1 MTDTN
6 AAAGRD
12 NFHLKEAIRSYWS
25 ERAKT
30 FDLAFGHG
38 IFSDQEFRAW
48 QEPIRRTL
56 GSEPLRVLELACGT
70 GEVTKL
76 IHDLG
81 HDVTALDFSE
91 TMLAA
96 AKAKHE
102 GKSRLRF
109 ILADAENTMEPDHSY
124 DAIVCRHLVWTL
136 TDPEATFREWHRLLR
151 PGGKLVIYDGDWAK
165 PSPLGRIA
173 ECLVALIDKFSGAD
187 PYYDG
192 SLSERHA
199 DIMRALPFGGGLQFA
214 DLSPWLAEAGFADIK
229 KTSHSPIAKAQRKT
243 ANLRNRLRT
252 YVYRRFILTAVGTGV
267 VRLPRTRRP
276 DDFSPT

>member
-1 MTDTN
+1 MTDTDVET
-6 AAAGRD
+6 RRE
-12 NFHLKEAIRSYWS
+12 NFHLKEAIRAYWS

-38 IFSDQEFRAW
+38 IHSEHEFRAW
-48 QEPIRRTL
+48 QEPIRATL
-56 GSEPLRVLELACGT
+56 GSEPKRVLELACGT

-96 AKAKHE
+96 ATAKHA
-102 GKSRLRF
+102 GKPRLRF
-109 ILADAENTMEPDHSY
+109 ILADAENTMEPDRSY

-136 TDPEATFREWHRLLR
+136 TAPEATFREWHRLLR
-151 PGGKLVIYDGDWAK
+151 PGGKLVIYDGDWSK
-165 PSPLGRIA
+165 PSPLGGIA
-173 ECLVALIDKFSGAD
+173 ERLIALIDRFSGPD

-199 DIMRALPFGGGLQFA
+199 EIMRALPFGNGLQFS
-214 DLSPWLAEAGFADIK
+214 DLSRLLAEAGFAGVEK
-229 KTSHSPIAKAQRKT
+229 MSHSPIAKAQRKT

-252 YVYRRFILTAVGTGV
+252 YVYRRFILTAEASRPNGT
-267 VRLPRTRRP
+267 VR
-276 DDFSPT
+276 